1 MATIRDVA
9 RLAGVSPM
17 TVSRVLNGTG
27 YTSQATRARV
37 ESAIGQLGY
46 VPNAVARQ
54 LRSKRSHTI
63 ALVLTDITNPFFTT
77 IARGVEDEAA
87 GRDFGVM
94 FCNTDESD
102 AEEVDYLQM
111 LIQRQVDGVLLVPA
125 SNSGESL
132 RLLRMHRVPVVV
144 LDRRVRSP
152 RVDQVRSDSETGAY
166 ELVRHLVELGHRRIA
181 MLSGRRTVS
190 TSVDRVAGY
199 QRALAE
205 VGVGLDS
212 ALVLYGGYNAEAGF
226 RMAQQVLALSVP
238 PTAMFA
244 ANNFIAFG
252 AIRALRE
259 AGLRVP
265 EDISIVTFDDLPDG
279 WVMEPFMTVVAQP
292 AYQIGRQAA
301 ALLLERL
308 GEVLPGPPR
317 EIVLP
322 GTLIVRH
329 SSAAPAARPVS
340 A

>member
-17 TVSRVLNGTG
+17 TVSRVVNGTG
-27 YTSQATRARV
+27 YTSQETRARV
-37 ESAIGQLGY
+37 ERAIAQLGY

-132 RLLRMHRVPVVV
+132 RLLRAHRIPVVV

-152 RVDQVRSDSETGAY
+152 GVDEVRSDSEAGAY
-166 ELVRHLVELGHRRIA
+166 ELVHHLVEFGHRRIA

-199 QRALAE
+199 QRGLAE
-205 VGVGLDS
+205 VGVELDS
-212 ALVLYGGYNAEAGF
+212 RLVLYGGYDAEAGF
-226 RMAQQVLALSVP
+226 RMAQQVLTLTPP

-252 AIRALRE
+252 AMRALRE

-265 EDISIVTFDDLPDG
+265 DDLSVVAFDDLPDD
-279 WVMEPFMTVVAQP
+279 WVMEPFMTVVVQP
-292 AYQIGRQAA
+292 AYEIGRQAA

-308 GEVLPGPPR
+308 AGAPVGPSRAVVLPGK
-317 EIVLP
+317 
-322 GTLIVRH
+322 LIVRR
-329 SSAAPAARPVS
+329 SSAPPALGLAT